1 MYFIKIRDFY
11 ILYFVYIVNN
21 VLLLNMKEKLKNK
34 IYIVV
39 GIINVD
45 YNKYFFEYVLYI
57 N

>member
-1 MYFIKIRDFY
+1 MYFIKLRDFN

-21 VLLLNMKEKLKNK
+21 VLVLNMKEKLKNK